1 MGYKEYRNKLNQ
13 TKSKE
18 KYMVK
23 NYRPI
28 SLLLTISKVL
38 EKIVFNLITHLPPTP
53 LNYKKE
59 NMLNLE
65 ELILLENTKLSFK
78 LQHHLLPVML
88 HSMLNSNSRMKSLE
102 KKHRYE
108 TRNKNIPKLPY
119 AKTKHY
125 QTSFLFQ
132 SLKDYEMVPLEIR
145 NSKTLSTFI
154 IKMKRK
160 LLKP

>member
-1 MGYKEYRNKLNQ
+1 MHIYIATLPMEYPFWGNMIDSG
-13 TKSKE
+13 TKK
-18 KYMVK
+18 
-23 NYRPI
+23 
-28 SLLLTISKVL
+28 
-38 EKIVFNLITHLPPTP
+38 KIQRCMDICFNLITYLPPTT

-65 ELILLENTKLSFK
+65 ELIILENTKLSFK
-78 LQHHLLPVML
+78 LQHHLLPVRL
-88 HSMLNSNSRMKSLE
+88 NSMLNSDSRLKSLE
-102 KKHRYE
+102 KKHHYE
-108 TRNKNIPKLPY
+108 TRKKNIPKLPS

-125 QTSFLFQ
+125 HTSFLFQ